1 MSRIGKQY
9 ISIPDKVNI
18 RLEGQKVFVDGPKG
32 KLTRILPSFICC
44 TIDEPEKKVFLEKAE
59 ENKLSPSTIWIISYA
74 LIKYG
79 YRCIKRMA

>member
-44 TIDEPEKKVFLEKAE
+44 TIDEPEKNV
-59 ENKLSPSTIWIISYA
+59 
-74 LIKYG
+74 
-79 YRCIKRMA
+79 

>member
-32 KLTRILPSFICC
+32 KLTRILPHLYAALLMNQR
-44 TIDEPEKKVFLEKAE
+44 KKYF
-59 ENKLSPSTIWIISYA
+59 
-74 LIKYG
+74 
-79 YRCIKRMA
+79 